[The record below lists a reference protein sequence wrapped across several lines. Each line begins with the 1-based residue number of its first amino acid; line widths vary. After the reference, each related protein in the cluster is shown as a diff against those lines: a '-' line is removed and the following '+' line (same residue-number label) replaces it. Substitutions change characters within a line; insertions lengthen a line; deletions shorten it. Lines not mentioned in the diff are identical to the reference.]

1 MTTSASAVTTPRPRR
16 GLAGRVRTTRGS
28 LPRSLSFF
36 VTQRC
41 DMRCRHCFSR
51 VSDDDDLSLARIWA
65 LAEELGPL
73 ASISLSGG
81 EPFSRPDLPEVI
93 AAFARHNPRLTVTAT
108 TNGFNT
114 RRITGAVERIMSA
127 WPDARL
133 ALVVSLDGF
142 AATHDALRGTDGAF
156 EHALATA
163 GSLLELRHRYGRP
176 GVSFQATLSQANYEE
191 LADLAAFVSR
201 DFGVEFK
208 YNILFGEPRDASL
221 RAPALAE
228 LRRAMTAIDAV
239 LEDPESAASRRY
251 REVRLRT
258 IAEERQVLPCLA
270 GRASATVQANGDVQA
285 CFMLPPFG
293 NLCERS
299 FREIWHGAEAQRRRR
314 EIRHGQCWCHADCYV
329 AYNLSRHWS
338 TRLRHWSARLRMS
351 A

>member
-1 MTTSASAVTTPRPRR
+1 MATSASAGATRRPRG
-16 GLAGRVRTTRGS
+16 GLVGRVFTTRGS
-28 LPRSLSFF
+28 LPQSLSFF

-51 VSDDDDLSLARIWA
+51 VSDDDDLPIAQIRA
-65 LAEELGPL
+65 LAGELGPL

-81 EPFSRPDLPEVI
+81 EPFTRLDLAEVVG
-93 AAFARHNPRLTVTAT
+93 AFARHNAHLAVTAT

-114 RRITGAVERIMSA
+114 RRITGTVERIMSS
-127 WPDARL
+127 WPAARL

-142 AATHDALRGTDGAF
+142 AATHDALRGTVGSF

-163 GSLLELRHRYGRP
+163 RSLLELRDRYGRP
-176 GVSFQATLSQANYEE
+176 GVSFQATLSQANSEE
-191 LADLAAFVSR
+191 LADLAAFVRS

-221 RAPALAE
+221 RAPALAD

-239 LEDPESAASRRY
+239 LEVPESAASRRY

-258 IAEERQVLPCLA
+258 IAEERQVLPCRA

-293 NLCERS
+293 NLRERS
-299 FREIWHGAEAQRRRR
+299 FREIWQGAEAQRRRE
-314 EIRHGQCWCHADCYV
+314 EIRNGRCWCHADCYV
-329 AYNLSRHWS
+329 AYNLSHHWS
-338 TRLRHWSARLRMS
+338 TRLRHWSSRLRIS